1 MNQMGKPRPTY
12 TSNFLERENYHLTP
26 CLMIQ
31 FVLEN
36 ETTELRKFS

>member
-1 MNQMGKPRPTY
+1 MGKPRSTY
-12 TSNFLERENYHLTP
+12 TSNFFEREKYLLTP